1 MFYKFDKDQL
11 IWKKDLK
18 KAKYFLISFVLLI
31 ISTFISGRYSK
42 FKSLDKIERD
52 LIVLNVQAEKNS
64 FTKEKF
70 VKELKRLNI
79 RQPHIVMAQ
88 SIIET
93 GHWKSNIFREN
104 HNLFGMREARVRI
117 NTAIGTQNNH
127 AYYETW
133 MESIYDYAF
142 YQCRYL
148 GTIKTEKEYYSY
160 LSANYAEDPD
170 YVNVVKGVVEREHLK
185 DLFK

>member
-31 ISTFISGRYSK
+31 IGTFISGRYSK

-160 LSANYAEDPD
+160 LNANYAEDPD